1 MRQDIE
7 RLRQDSTWLR
17 RELDQLGQRLETANA
32 TRHQQLVE
40 AFEREKQSLVHHME
54 IRERMM
60 TKLHQ
65 EELNRNR
72 MTVTQRNPTIKKSKR
87 RDAKNTIAQ
96 QISTIKEPKQE
107 QPRDNTDVI
116 AEKVSAIENLEDSQH
131 SGDQPAGD
139 GSSDPPEPRFEHHT
153 QAGSDKLR
161 NQDEDLKNTTLS
173 MAKSAKNSP
182 ISLDGTS
189 EEPKES
195 TRAVAPPSGSLCHLE
210 LSGGSPFEASKYTP
224 GPNKAQAAKTF
235 PKSFAE
241 VAREAENSTGPRTPP
256 STSQKINK
264 TVTHHPQSPHMASS
278 ELGKNSRPRTAGP
291 SFHQNSKFGTQG
303 YPRNSL
309 NETEQLSHVSPT
321 PLDEVLKVVDPNK
334 DNAAGHSSNSPQQTE
349 RLSDV
354 PRDAQ
359 DMVEEGSVDPE
370 ALTSGRDVQHGAVRP
385 SSGPGTPP
393 AVAQQNTGP

>member
-1 MRQDIE
+1 MRISKIPHS
-7 RLRQDSTWLR
+7 RWL
-17 RELDQLGQRLETANA
+17 N
-32 TRHQQLVE
+32 QQ
-40 AFEREKQSLVHHME
+40 
-54 IRERMM
+54 
-60 TKLHQ
+60 
-65 EELNRNR
+65 
-72 MTVTQRNPTIKKSKR
+72 
-87 RDAKNTIAQ
+87 
-96 QISTIKEPKQE
+96 
-107 QPRDNTDVI
+107 
-116 AEKVSAIENLEDSQH
+116 
-131 SGDQPAGD
+131 
-139 GSSDPPEPRFEHHT
+139 
-153 QAGSDKLR
+153 
-161 NQDEDLKNTTLS
+161 
-173 MAKSAKNSP
+173 KNSP

-264 TVTHHPQSPHMASS
+264 TATHHPQSPHMASS

-291 SFHQNSKFGTQG
+291 SFHYNSKFGTQG

-385 SSGPGTPP
+385 SSGPGTPTSCGTTEYGTVTDP
-393 AVAQQNTGP
+393 DTKPKNLGKSQKKKQRRQRRKAESALEKERKDKELNAVLNEFSFAQGQ